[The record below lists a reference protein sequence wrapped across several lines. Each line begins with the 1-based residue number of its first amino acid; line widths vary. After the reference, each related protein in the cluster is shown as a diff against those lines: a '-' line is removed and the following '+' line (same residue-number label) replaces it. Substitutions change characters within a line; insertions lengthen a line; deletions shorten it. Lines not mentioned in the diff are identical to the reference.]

1 MADLQLSCAFAT
13 SHESPEH
20 ICVAEDLGYRRAWL
34 YDTPQQ
40 SPDVWLILALA
51 AQRTSR
57 IGLGPGVLVP
67 SLRHPMVNAT
77 QTRTLQRMAPGRLAV
92 AFGTGF
98 TGRVAMGS
106 PPLRWEY
113 VAAYIRAYRGLL
125 LGETV
130 DWEGARMC
138 MLPSGLDDAQ
148 PPDLPPTLLA
158 SMGPVG
164 ARYAEQLGIDGIVA
178 FGHPP
183 EPFSALSW
191 IAVLSG
197 GTVLDAG
204 EDHTCVRVR
213 ETAGPAWAMNY
224 HFPYA
229 VGDTD
234 GIRGLPGGQA
244 FLSVIEKTPPR
255 DRHFAV
261 NQGHLMQMNEADVA
275 AWNAGGHVLLDR
287 LVSVGSAA
295 QIAQALDALAA
306 SGVTEFIYQPAGPN
320 IPTELERFR
329 NAAGSQRIT
338 ASLDHRRQRG
348 NTIGATSL
356 TG

>member
-1 MADLQLSCAFAT
+1 MADLELSCAFAT
-13 SHESPEH
+13 SHKSPEH
-20 ICVAEDLGYRRAWL
+20 IRVAEDLGYRRAWL

-40 SPDVWLILALA
+40 SPDVWLMLALA

-77 QTRTLQRMAPGRLAV
+77 QTRTLQLMAPGRLAV

-106 PPLRWEY
+106 RPLKWKY

-125 LGETV
+125 LGEAV
-130 DWEGARMC
+130 NWEAARMC
-138 MLPSGLDDAQ
+138 MLPSGSDDAQ
-148 PPDLPPTLLA
+148 PLDLPPILLA

-164 ARYAEQLGIDGIVA
+164 ARYAEQLGIEGIMA
-178 FGHPP
+178 FGHPR
-183 EPFSALSW
+183 EPLASLSW
-191 IAVLSG
+191 IAVLTG

-204 EDHTCVRVR
+204 EDHTCARVR
-213 ETAGPAWAMNY
+213 ETAGPAWATNY

-229 VGDTD
+229 LGGADA
-234 GIRGLPGGQA
+234 IRGLPGGQA

-275 AWNAGGHVLLDR
+275 AWNAGGHVLLSR
-287 LVSVGSAA
+287 LLSVGSAA
-295 QIAQALDALAA
+295 QVAEALDALAA
-306 SGVTEFIYQPAGPN
+306 SGVSEFIYQPAGPN

-329 NAAGSQRIT
+329 NAAGSCRLT
-338 ASLDHRRQRG
+338 ASSGR
-348 NTIGATSL
+348 
-356 TG
+356 